1 MKTIFSY
8 LLAIALSCGLISCG
22 DLGISDRIES
32 FPIPEI
38 KGISFNNFNNSQS
51 ELSETAPPIVIQKLG
66 RIIDNYKPQVSILEP
81 LPDKVLDDTR
91 VTIQLKVADFPLFKD
106 ENLEMG
112 PHLHLI
118 LDNKPYQAIY
128 SVKEPI
134 VLENLDPGTHIL
146 RVFAVRPWH
155 ESFKNQGAYAETT
168 FHILTKTQENNPES
182 QVPLLT
188 YSRPNGTYGAEP
200 IMLDFYLSH
209 LPNEQIIRDSSREGL
224 PPWRVK
230 ATVNGESFILD
241 QWQPVYL
248 TGFKEG
254 NNWIQLELL
263 DDEGNSINNTFN
275 NTVRLITYDPETK
288 DSLARIVTG
297 EIDLPNAIAIVD
309 PNYEI
314 PLEETLEAV
323 SEKVVEEEATTESD
337 VTKPVVIPA
346 DNSEEIEEEV
356 NPEAEIIPETSEVPQ
371 EQVVAP
377 EITKPVEVPAD
388 KSELIEEEVNPEEET
403 VNPEAEIIP
412 ETSEVPSEPVVEPEI
427 PQPVEIPVD
436 NSEVIEE
443 QINPEAEI
451 IPETS
456 EVPPEPVVEPEIPQ
470 PVEIPANNSE
480 LTEEEVILEAEII
493 SEIPEVIKEEV
504 VEPGIT
510 QPVEIA
516 ADKSEVIEEKVKTKE
531 EISQVIKEE
540 VSGKNIDPELNIP
553 ENNSELSD
561 DKLSTTVDIPETEIN
576 LNQETAISGL
586 EVVKAISEVNES
598 TIIPK
603 DGLGN
608 EKEVIEPE
616 EQKSLA
622 EEVTTEVTTSVTVA
636 DKKTIETN
644 ESASET
650 ESDRIN
656 DLVSISKNPFEINI
670 NLDQWVA
677 DHFKQFKDK
686 IIELSKLFLD

>member
-8 LLAIALSCGLISCG
+8 LLAIALSFALISCSNLNIS
-22 DLGISDRIES
+22 DLATGEALRDRIES

-38 KGISFNNFNNSQS
+38 KGISFNNFNSSQS
-51 ELSETAPPIVIQKLG
+51 ELSETAPPILIQKLG
-66 RIIDNYKPQVSILEP
+66 RTIDNYKPQISILEP
-81 LPDKVLDDTR
+81 LPDRVLDDTR

-118 LDNKPYQAIY
+118 LDNEPYQAIY
-128 SVKEPI
+128 SVDEPI
-134 VLENLDPGTHIL
+134 VLEDLDPGTHTL

-155 ESFKNQGAYAETT
+155 ESFKNQGGYAETT
-168 FHILTKTQENNPES
+168 FHIFTKTQENNPDS

-230 ATVNGESFILD
+230 ATVNGESFVLD

-263 DDEGNSINNTFN
+263 DDEGNSINNIFN
-275 NTVRLITYDPETK
+275 NTVRIFTYDPETK

-297 EIDLPNAIAIVD
+297 EIDLPNAISIVD
-309 PNYEI
+309 QNYEI

-323 SEKVVEEEATTESD
+323 SEEVVEEETTTELD
-337 VTKPVVIPA
+337 VVKEGAIPA
-346 DNSEEIEEEV
+346 DNLKVIEEEV
-356 NPEAEIIPETSEVPQ
+356 SPEAEIIPETSEVP
-371 EQVVAP
+371 P
-377 EITKPVEVPAD
+377 
-388 KSELIEEEVNPEEET
+388 
-403 VNPEAEIIP
+403 
-412 ETSEVPSEPVVEPEI
+412 EPVVEPEI
-427 PQPVEIPVD
+427 TPPVEIPVD
-436 NSEVIEE
+436 KSEVIEE
-443 QINPEAEI
+443 EVNPEAEI

-456 EVPPEPVVEPEIPQ
+456 EVPPEPVVEPEITP
-470 PVEIPANNSE
+470 PVEIPADNSE
-480 LTEEEVILEAEII
+480 LTEEKINPEAEII

-504 VEPGIT
+504 
-510 QPVEIA
+510 
-516 ADKSEVIEEKVKTKE
+516 
-531 EISQVIKEE
+531 IKE
-540 VSGKNIDPELNIP
+540 NITSELNMSG
-553 ENNSELSD
+553 NNSELID
-561 DKLSTTVDIPETEIN
+561 EELSITVDISETEIN
-576 LNQETAISGL
+576 LNQETANSGL
-586 EVVKAISEVNES
+586 EAEAAKAISEVNES
-598 TIIPK
+598 AIIPQ
-603 DGLGN
+603 DELAN
-608 EKEVIEPE
+608 AKEVIEPE

-622 EEVTTEVTTSVTVA
+622 EEVTTSETIA
-636 DKKTIETN
+636 DKKTIEKN
-644 ESASET
+644 ESGSET
-650 ESDRIN
+650 ESARIN